1 MHLKRSRRESGFT
14 LIELLVVIAIIAILA
29 AILFPV
35 FAQARE
41 KARATSCSSDIR
53 QAGLAIMQY
62 TQDYDERYPNGVGA
76 FGMGWAGPS
85 YAYIKNTGLLHCPD
99 DSTAQKT
106 INGINY
112 YPISFAINANANGKA
127 IAAFARPASSVAL
140 CEVFGA
146 TAQIDQPDEGLAAN
160 TVLDMSP
167 ATDGLPDPTNANGGI
182 LIDHPADNTGN
193 DLRMATGLMP
203 GGVNGTYTVSPAV
216 LSASFTTSGVNG
228 VHSNGSNFLLADGH
242 VKNLRPG
249 QVSSGHQSIAGQDQA
264 TGSTNSYSG
273 YKAAATDTM
282 YIDANHTQS
291 CAATFGIN

>member
-1 MHLKRSRRESGFT
+1 MKTHRSRFESGFT

-41 KARATSCSSDIR
+41 KARATSCSSNIR
-53 QAGLAIMQY
+53 QAGLAMMQY
-62 TQDYDERYPNGVGA
+62 TQDYDERYPNGVAA
-76 FGMGWAGPS
+76 FGMGWAGQS
-85 YAYIKNTGLLHCPD
+85 YAYIKNTGLLRCPD

-106 INGINY
+106 VNGINY
-112 YPISFAINANANGKA
+112 FPVSYAINSNASGKA
-127 IAAFARPASSVAL
+127 IAAFASPASSVAL

-146 TAQIDQPDEGLAAN
+146 TARIDQPDEGLAAN
-160 TVLDMSP
+160 VYLDLSP
-167 ATDGLPDPTNANGGI
+167 ATDGLPDPSNANGGV
-182 LIDHPADNTGN
+182 LIDNPNGNTGT
-193 DLRMATGLMP
+193 DLKMATGLMP
-203 GGVNGTYTVSPAV
+203 GGVSGTYTVAASV
-216 LSASFTTSGVNG
+216 LSASFVNGVNG

-249 QVSSGHQSIAGQDQA
+249 QVSSGHPSIAGQDQS

-282 YIDANHTQS
+282 YIDAAHTQS
-291 CAATFGIN
+291 CAATFGLN